1 MAEALTKQRR
11 KRGGHRSAI
20 KKLSQQVTDAVNDH
34 GGDPTKNNR
43 LVQLKLSVEE
53 KLATLKNLD
62 AEILDL
68 LTEDTSVS
76 EDAIAEE
83 VEQADIVKELAYGAI
98 VSIDGVL
105 KSGPSA
111 TATPRSSTHTQWM

>member
-20 KKLSQQVTDAVNDH
+20 KKLSQQVTDAVNDL
-34 GGDPTKNNR
+34 GGDPTKNN
-43 LVQLKLSVEE
+43 QLKLSVEE

-76 EDAIAEE
+76 EEAIAEE
-83 VEQADIVKELAYGAI
+83 VEQADTVKELAYGAI
-98 VSIDGVL
+98 VFIDDVL
-105 KSGPSA
+105 KSAPQLL
-111 TATPRSSTHTQWM
+111 PRHHHPPHTQWM